1 MYESVV
7 AHANTPGANVYVPL
21 CVMRRNLP
29 RGKKGGESDV
39 IAALGLAADMG
50 ADTGKVGEMPVE
62 SSFVIETS
70 PGNSQQVI
78 LFDRPLSLE
87 QAKPLAVA
95 LKKASGSDHGTA
107 DISHVWRILGTLN
120 WPTKTKLARGAVL
133 SRAS

>member
-1 MYESVV
+1 
-7 AHANTPGANVYVPL
+7 
-21 CVMRRNLP
+21 MRRNLP